1 MNSSAELIN
10 IIKMFAKKRIA
21 VIGDLMLDSYVY
33 GAINRLN
40 PESAAPLITLTN
52 ENQDFRLGGA
62 GNTAMNA
69 LALGAKVDL
78 YGVIGKDFRGRKIE
92 KICKKTGINL
102 TKLYEGQTIEKKRLI
117 EIAHGH
123 YLMRVDSG
131 ETNLRVISQ
140 ESEEFFIKNLTQKLN
155 FYDGIILSDYNKR
168 LFKGKFGQKIIDLSN
183 LHRKITVVDPK
194 PINAERF
201 LKASLVRPN
210 LSEAKEIV
218 GKKDIPLVSLAKEL
232 KKKMQ
237 SNSIVITLGSKGL
250 VSYDNKFFHFPANV
264 REVSDV
270 SGAGD
275 TLGVTLLL
283 SLISGANLVQ
293 SAKIANF
300 AAGIVVEKQGTST
313 LTTEEL
319 INRIKFENITWKQ

>member
-1 MNSSAELIN
+1 
-10 IIKMFAKKRIA
+10 MFAEKKIA
-21 VIGDLMLDSYVY
+21 VVGDLILDSYVY
-33 GAINRLN
+33 GTINRLN

-92 KICKKTGINL
+92 KICKKTGISL
-102 TKLYEGQTIEKKRLI
+102 IKFYEGQTIEKKRLI
-117 EIAHGH
+117 EVAHGH

-131 ETNLRVISQ
+131 ETNLREISP

-168 LFKGKFGQKIIDLSN
+168 LFRGKFGQKIIDLSN
-183 LHRKITVVDPK
+183 SCRKIIIVDPK
-194 PINAERF
+194 PINAHRF
-201 LKASLVRPN
+201 LKANLIRPN
-210 LSEAKEIV
+210 ISEAIEIV
-218 GKKDIPLVSLAKEL
+218 GKNDLPLASLAKEL
-232 KKKMQ
+232 KNKMQ
-237 SNSIVITLGSKGL
+237 SNAIVITLGRKGL
-250 VSYDNKFFHFPANV
+250 VSYDTKFFHIPAKV

-275 TLGVTLLL
+275 TVGVSLLL

-293 SAKIANF
+293 SAKIANY

-319 INRIKFENITWKQ
+319 INRIKLEL